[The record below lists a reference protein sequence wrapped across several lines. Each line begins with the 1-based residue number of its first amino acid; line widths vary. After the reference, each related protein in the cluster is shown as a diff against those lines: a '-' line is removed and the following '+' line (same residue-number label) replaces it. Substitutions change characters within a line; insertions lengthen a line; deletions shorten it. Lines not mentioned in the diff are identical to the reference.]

1 MFPSIRDFFAGSIRN
16 KLLLTMAVL
25 ALGPLVVLGFVA
37 QRSAETSLRERAL
50 NQLEGIATLQRE
62 RIVDLYAATYKTAVD
77 SIATNEDII
86 ARVRQMAQ
94 KESNKEELSAEIRSR
109 LERTAKSLPGF
120 ASALVC
126 DPKGVVLSDTLAPG
140 RQQLGMSKVD
150 DAYFAGAMANQ
161 GKMFIKPLYKSS
173 TQNYG
178 TAVSVAM
185 VDPKD
190 RTYVGVAVIRLTN
203 DEIIRT
209 LAQGNTLGETGV
221 AFLINSEGS
230 LTTQKA
236 SELKN
241 KVTSSGIQKALDKQ
255 TGSAIYVN
263 HLGKTV
269 LGYHT
274 WIPDLNMGLV
284 AEVNENEA
292 FASVYRLRY
301 IIFSVVGT
309 AALLVGVAGFF
320 LTRNL
325 TNQVNQLMNTFGMV
339 GIGDFKARAQV
350 LTADELGTVAVS
362 LNAML
367 DNLTGLMQSREE
379 RDAIQASIARLLEE
393 LSGLAE
399 GDLTK
404 EAEVTTDVTGAIA
417 DSFNYMIEQLRK
429 IIGSVQDVTL
439 KVSNAANEI
448 HSTAENLAH
457 GSETQSKQ
465 IVNTSSAIGEM
476 VVSIQKVSENAAV
489 SSTVAQQVLTSA
501 SQGSKSV
508 QDTIDGMNRIRD
520 QVQETAKRIKRLGE
534 SSQEIGQIIQLIDDI
549 ADRTSILALNASIQ
563 AAMAGEAGRGFAVVA
578 EEVERL
584 AVRSTDATKKIAS
597 LVKTIQSETN
607 EAVSAMEK
615 NINEVV
621 EGSKLANQAG
631 QALEEIESVSNRL
644 AELIQSISQASKQQ
658 ARGSEALAKSMNEIS
673 QITKQT
679 SSGNKQ
685 AALAVSNLAVL
696 ADELRSSVSTFRL
709 PGREDFA
716 TMASMP
722 ALDPK
727 QTHEQRGNH
736 WTIVGTNLGD
746 TPRPVLARE

>member
-1 MFPSIRDFFAGSIRN
+1 VFSSMREFFAGSIRN

-25 ALGPLVVLGFVA
+25 SIGPLVILGFVSL
-37 QRSAETSLRERAL
+37 RSAEAALRQRAL
-50 NQLEGIATLQRE
+50 GQVEAVAQLQRD
-62 RIVDLYAATYKTAVD
+62 RIIDLYEGTYRTALE

-86 ARVRQMAQ
+86 ARVRQLGQ
-94 KESNKEELSAEIRSR
+94 KEGNQEDLSAEIRSR
-109 LERTAKSLPGF
+109 LERTAKALPGF
-120 ASALVC
+120 ASAVIC
-126 DPKGVVLSDTLAPG
+126 DAKGIVITDTLTRG
-140 RQQLGMSKVD
+140 RQQIGMNKAD

-161 GKMFIKPLYKSS
+161 GKVFIKPLYKS
-173 TQNYG
+173 TTGNFG

-185 VDPKD
+185 VDPRD

-203 DEIIRT
+203 DEIVRT
-209 LAQGNTLGETGV
+209 LSQGTTLGETGQ
-221 AFLINSEGS
+221 AFLVNSEGS

-236 SELKN
+236 SDLQN
-241 KVTSSGIQKALDKQ
+241 KATSVGIQKALEKQ
-255 TGSAIYVN
+255 TGSAVYAN
-263 HLGKTV
+263 HPGNTV
-269 LGYHT
+269 LGYYT
-274 WIPDLNMGLV
+274 WIPDLGMGLV
-284 AEVNENEA
+284 AEVNDSEA
-292 FASVYRLRY
+292 FAAVYRLRV
-301 IIFSVVGT
+301 IVFSVVAI
-309 AALLVGVAGFF
+309 AAILVAAAGYL

-339 GIGDFKARAQV
+339 GIGDLKARAKV
-350 LTADELGTVAVS
+350 ITSDELGTVATS
-362 LNAML
+362 LNGML
-367 DNLTGLMQSREE
+367 DNFTSLIQSREE
-379 RDAIQASIARLLEE
+379 RDSIQASIGRLLDEV
-393 LSGLAE
+393 SGLAE

-404 EAEVTTDVTGAIA
+404 EAEVTSDVTGAIA

-439 KVSNAANEI
+439 KVTSAATEI
-448 HSTAENLAH
+448 HSTAEHLAQ
-457 GSETQSKQ
+457 GSEVQSKQ
-465 IVNTSSAIGEM
+465 IVNTSSAIGDM

-489 SSTVAQQVLTSA
+489 SSTVAQQALNSA
-501 SQGSKSV
+501 TQGSKSV
-508 QDTIDGMNRIRD
+508 QNTIDGMNRIRD

-584 AVRSTDATKKIAS
+584 AVRSTDATKKIDS

-607 EAVSAMEK
+607 EAVAAMEK

-673 QITKQT
+673 NITQQT
-679 SSGNKQ
+679 SLGNRQ
-685 AALAVSNLAVL
+685 AAQAVSNLAGL
-696 ADELRSSVSTFRL
+696 ADELRESVSAFRL
-709 PGREDFA
+709 PGRENFA
-716 TMASMP
+716 TVGSIPASSKDTLSTP
-722 ALDPK
+722 SGPWAVV
-727 QTHEQRGNH
+727 TA
-736 WTIVGTNLGD
+736 NLGD
-746 TPRPVLARE
+746 TPRPFASRD